1 VSVVSP
7 HPLVLLAC
15 EPSETEVLRALV
27 PAGASVVTAESTE
40 RAVERIRQGVDAV
53 VCTLDFDDSRM
64 LELVREA
71 HAQRPDLPV
80 LCCRVF
86 GTSISDITLR
96 GAATAAFSLGVAA
109 FLDLA
114 SPALGSDVM
123 EFVSALVRLLG

>member
-1 VSVVSP
+1 
-7 HPLVLLAC
+7 VLLAC

-27 PAGASVVTAESTE
+27 PAGASVVTVDSKE
-40 RAVERIRQGVDAV
+40 RAVERIREGVDAV

-123 EFVSALVRLLG
+123 EFVAALVRLLG

>member
-1 VSVVSP
+1 VTP

-15 EPSETEVLRALV
+15 EPSETEVLRALL
-27 PAGASVVTAESTE
+27 PAGASVVTVESKE
-40 RAVERIRQGVDAV
+40 RAVERIREGVDAV

-86 GTSISDITLR
+86 GGGISDITIR
-96 GAATAAFSLGVAA
+96 AAATAAFSMGVAA

-114 SPALGSDVM
+114 NPTLGSDVM
-123 EFVSALVRLLG
+123 EFVAALVRLLG

>member
-1 VSVVSP
+1 MST

-15 EPSETEVLRALV
+15 RSSETEVLRGLV
-27 PAGASVVTAESTE
+27 PAGAAIVTADCKE
-40 RAVERIRQGVDAV
+40 RAVERIREGVDAV
-53 VCTLDFDDSRM
+53 VCSLDFDDSRM

-71 HAQRPDLPV
+71 HAQRPELPV

-86 GTSISDITLR
+86 GTTISDISLR
-96 GAATAAFSLGVAA
+96 AAATAAFSMGVAA

-114 SPALGSDVM
+114 SPGLAGDVA

>member
-1 VSVVSP
+1 MSP

-27 PAGASVVTAESTE
+27 PAGASVVTVDSKE
-40 RAVERIRQGVDAV
+40 RAVERIREGVDAV

-123 EFVSALVRLLG
+123 EFVAALVRLLG

>member
-1 VSVVSP
+1 
-7 HPLVLLAC
+7 VLLAC

-27 PAGASVVTAESTE
+27 PAGASIVTAESKE
-40 RAVERIRQGVDAV
+40 HAVECIREGVDAV

-96 GAATAAFSLGVAA
+96 AAATAAFSMGVAA

-114 SPALGSDVM
+114 SPTLGTDVM
-123 EFVSALVRLLG
+123 EFVSALVGLLG

>member
-1 VSVVSP
+1 MSP

-27 PAGASVVTAESTE
+27 PAGASVVTVDTKE

-53 VCTLDFDDSRM
+53 LCTLDFDDSRM
-64 LELVREA
+64 LELIREA
-71 HAQRPDLPV
+71 HAQQPGLPV

-86 GTSISDITLR
+86 GGRISDLTLPA
-96 GAATAAFSLGVAA
+96 AATAAFSMGVAA

-114 SPALGSDVM
+114 SPTLGGDVM
-123 EFVSALVRLLG
+123 EFASALVRLLG